1 MIALEMS
8 DSSDARFSRS
18 VGLDESE
25 HDLCIIFK
33 GFRQRQKSCP
43 FRINLNDNWPPD
55 RASPVSGRGHH
66 WLEKSPE
73 DVGLMPSSIKIV
85 HERKKPGWVIH
96 DLWRHNTTTIRD

>member
-43 FRINLNDNWPPD
+43 F
-55 RASPVSGRGHH
+55 
-66 WLEKSPE
+66 E
-73 DVGLMPSSIKIV
+73 SI
-85 HERKKPGWVIH
+85 
-96 DLWRHNTTTIRD
+96 